1 MTYLLFSKILREK
14 LLDYLKWCAKK
25 KNTKS
30 QPKKIVCEIVNFGS
44 TNLTNLQKI
53 SKNTTERYVYH
64 IVTKN

>member
-44 TNLTNLQKI
+44 TNLTKP
-53 SKNTTERYVYH
+53 
-64 IVTKN
+64 TKNF

>member
-30 QPKKIVCEIVNFGS
+30 QPKIIVCETVNFS
-44 TNLTNLQKI
+44 SIKLIKL
-53 SKNTTERYVYH
+53 
-64 IVTKN
+64 TKNF